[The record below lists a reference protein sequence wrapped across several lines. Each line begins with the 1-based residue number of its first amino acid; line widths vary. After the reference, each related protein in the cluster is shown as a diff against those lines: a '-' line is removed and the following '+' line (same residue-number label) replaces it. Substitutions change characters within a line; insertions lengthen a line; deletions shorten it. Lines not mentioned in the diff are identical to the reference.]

1 MTAFATMPARET
13 SAVVRRAVAAV
24 GLLPILA
31 LAAAAP
37 ANAQR
42 IENQVAV
49 FAALDKVTARISKL
63 EVKLG
68 ETVKFGALKLTPRN
82 CFSRP
87 ATEQPKTTTFVEVN
101 EIELDGSEKPLF
113 KGWMF
118 AESPGLNAVEHRSM
132 TSGSPNAGN
141 RRQPSRPRSPVAP
154 ARAPPPAAQ
163 RQIRAS
169 RRRSNRRPNRSPPPA
184 ILTTLPRPAAARRVE
199 PTRRPVPHHLAVRAG
214 ACACTGIAVASPICL
229 RRGRGATVFAQPYA
243 IIVMN
248 VDAMKK

>member
-1 MTAFATMPARET
+1 MPARET

-31 LAAAAP
+31 LAAAGP

-118 AESPGLNAVEHRSM
+118 AESPGLNAVEHPVYDVWL
-132 TSGSPNAGN
+132 TECGQPKATQPTPVAGRPGAGTAARGAASN
-141 RRQPSRPRSPVAP
+141 PGQPSPQQ
-154 ARAPPPAAQ
+154 PAAQ
-163 RQIRAS
+163 PQPAAGNPDDAPAP
-169 RRRSNRRPNRSPPPA
+169 RRRPP
-184 ILTTLPRPAAARRVE
+184 R
-199 PTRRPVPHHLAVRAG
+199 
-214 ACACTGIAVASPICL
+214 
-229 RRGRGATVFAQPYA
+229 
-243 IIVMN
+243 
-248 VDAMKK
+248 